1 MVKTSF
7 TKAKH
12 FYEWYVIPL
21 NCKGKAYFCRRGNV
35 KMKSLFWRRLY
46 IDFHYLPLKK
56 HGTTCSGNAL
66 LMVEVKAYEKWVT
79 KVMSCVSVGL
89 FPNSV
94 FPSFLPASCGMV
106 SILPFA
112 YFFFQSGFE
121 RWDHALCLTCH
132 RKHPFGQGQQD
143 CQERRTGMWIM
154 WVKSKEYISYPFS

>member
-1 MVKTSF
+1 MKGNPFLIEGQIVFWTFVGWKVLHFYEVVKTSF

-12 FYEWYVIPL
+12 FYEWYLIPL

-66 LMVEVKAYEKWVT
+66 LIVEVKAYEKWVT
-79 KVMSCVSVGL
+79 KVMSCVSVSL

-94 FPSFLPASCGMV
+94 VSDSPHSSFWRMAWNWYIGQHS
-106 SILPFA
+106 FA
-112 YFFFQSGFE
+112 
-121 RWDHALCLTCH
+121 RNWTL
-132 RKHPFGQGQQD
+132 
-143 CQERRTGMWIM
+143 
-154 WVKSKEYISYPFS
+154 

>member
-89 FPNSV
+89 FANSV
-94 FPSFLPASCGMV
+94 IIKLPALCTTSVGQDRLWQDWDLCPWSSQDSRLSTLNKFQWFSNFDPWLAIIQIICETL
-106 SILPFA
+106 SIV
-112 YFFFQSGFE
+112 
-121 RWDHALCLTCH
+121 D
-132 RKHPFGQGQQD
+132 
-143 CQERRTGMWIM
+143 
-154 WVKSKEYISYPFS
+154 